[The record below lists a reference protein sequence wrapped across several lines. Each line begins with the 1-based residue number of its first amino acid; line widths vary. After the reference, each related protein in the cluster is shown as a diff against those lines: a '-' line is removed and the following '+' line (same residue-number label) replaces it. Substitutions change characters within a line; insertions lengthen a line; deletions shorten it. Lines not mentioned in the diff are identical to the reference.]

1 MFSAGLNNRY
11 VNNYA
16 LFEVSVYQKTRIL
29 ETGEI
34 EYLPRVVFVE
44 VFACIWTLKN
54 STVCISVAL
63 RQFEQK
69 MLCSVENFELKAV
82 VIFIDTQGTLLER
95 SKYLIT
101 NRLRA

>member
-29 ETGEI
+29 GTGKI

-54 STVCISVAL
+54 STVYISVAL
-63 RQFEQK
+63 QQFEQK
-69 MLCSVENFELKAV
+69 MLCPVENFELKAV
-82 VIFIDTQGTLLER
+82 VISIDTQGTLER
-95 SKYLIT
+95 SRYLIT

>member
-29 ETGEI
+29 ETGKI

-54 STVCISVAL
+54 STVCISFAL
-63 RQFEQK
+63 QQFEQK
-69 MLCSVENFELKAV
+69 MLYSVENFELKAV
-82 VIFIDTQGTLLER
+82 VISIDNQGTLER
-95 SKYLIT
+95 SKYLK
-101 NRLRA
+101 